1 MKANMEFAA
10 SDKIAGRY
18 RLLEHLGSGGFGEVW
33 RAEDLRHEREIAI
46 KLISK
51 NGAHATARREAHLL
65 RRLNLPCIAE
75 LYDEGPIGQHYYL
88 AMEYIE
94 GAPFPGGARM
104 SRWEPIAVMTARLMR
119 ALQQVHAAGVLH
131 RDLKPAN
138 ILVTSTADIKL
149 LDFGL
154 AADLRRQREPGQP
167 LEGSTFYLA
176 PEQLR
181 GEPSTVRSDIYA
193 LGVMLYE
200 VLSGQL
206 PREGETMRQWLR
218 ALFTQE
224 ATPLRELNPRIPKKI
239 STLIDRMI
247 AIEPE
252 ERPGSMGEILAIV
265 EGNETVSAVL
275 NPKPKLPSWTWKHA
289 LAPLMDALT
298 RRIPHEICPGAFDQT
313 RHTDLLSM
321 LLLEEGYFPILL
333 PAGTRPLESLLGML
347 EPPAPHT
354 DLEQML
360 EATRQMLEHLPD
372 GQLLVVSRE
381 VVDDWTWKMFE
392 EHLGR
397 GPFVLLGEQRSR
409 HETGLAPLDAETLE
423 ALFEGPGFVLD
434 LPRRAARELFAR
446 THGELFAIDQ
456 ELEAWVTSGLARW
469 SGRPR
474 KLHITHEALALLE
487 DQGTRPMMG
496 NASAASSLEETSR
509 ELIAWM
515 ALSWPHTNAA
525 LCARLSNK
533 PVWEVELQLEKLLD
547 RGFVHKLEDG
557 RLWAKPILAPV
568 EYWARDALTTARQK
582 LAAILPEDDMHRG
595 MHALSADNA
604 HQALEVIERARAN
617 QTLGLK
623 PKLADTLMQEL
634 SQEIRITHPEHLSA
648 VLSAWSQLALE
659 SKEPMIMERALTE
672 VEREHYPEQEHHRV
686 LLEAARASL
695 SRLEHLDKELEQ
707 LSTHVFEAPE
717 EQVLEWYRLAL
728 LVKHGRE
735 LPEQALERY
744 EQGSRE
750 REQLLGERALF
761 AGDFTAS
768 AAHFKAALAAETQES
783 RRPAL
788 VGKCTLAALRAGDAT
803 IVPGLLDALEG
814 IDRRALSPRH
824 QFLTALLEQLLL
836 RVLGHGVEALPEDFE
851 QTALLLDHL
860 EVARAYVRLAEEVDG
875 TLSLEH
881 MDMLASLVAKY

>member
-1 MKANMEFAA
+1 MEFAA

-33 RAEDLRHEREIAI
+33 RAQDTRHERELAI

-75 LYDEGPIGQHYYL
+75 LYDEGPIGEHYYL
-88 AMEYIE
+88 AMEYVD
-94 GAPFPGGARM
+94 GAPFPGRERT
-104 SRWEPIAVMTARLMR
+104 SRWEPIAVTTARLMR

-138 ILVTSTADIKL
+138 ILVTSTSGIKL

-224 ATPLRELNPRIPKKI
+224 AAPLRELNPRIPKKI
-239 STLIDRMI
+239 SVLIDRMI

-275 NPKPKLPSWTWKHA
+275 NPKPKLPAWTWQRA

-298 RRIPHEICPGAFDQT
+298 RRIPHEIRPGAFDQA

-333 PAGTRPLESLLGML
+333 PAGERPLESLLGML
-347 EPPAPHT
+347 EPPS
-354 DLEQML
+354 LETNLEHML
-360 EATRQMLEHLPD
+360 EATRHMLEHMPD
-372 GQLLVVSRE
+372 GQLLVISQQ
-381 VVDDWTWKMFE
+381 VVDGWTWQMFE
-392 EHLGR
+392 EHIGR

-409 HETGLAPLDAETLE
+409 QKTGLATLDAEALE
-423 ALFEGPGFVLD
+423 GLFEGPRFVLD
-434 LPRRAARELFAR
+434 LPGRAARELFAR
-446 THGELFAIDQ
+446 TRGELFAIDR

-487 DQGTRPMMG
+487 DQGARPMMG
-496 NASAASSLEETSR
+496 NASAASALDDTER
-509 ELIAWM
+509 ELMAWM
-515 ALSWPHTNAA
+515 ALSWPHTDAA
-525 LCARLSNK
+525 LCAKLSERSI
-533 PVWEVELQLEKLLD
+533 WEVELRLEKLLD
-547 RGFVHKLEDG
+547 RGFVYKLEDG

-568 EYWARDALTTARQK
+568 EYWARDALASAREK
-582 LAAILPEDDMHRG
+582 LASVLPEDNMHRG
-595 MHALSADNA
+595 MHALAADQA
-604 HQALEVIERARAN
+604 QQALQVIKAAREK
-617 QTLGLK
+617 QTLDHT
-623 PKLADTLMQEL
+623 PKIADTLMQEL
-634 SQEIRITHPEHLSA
+634 SQEIRITHPEKISS
-648 VLSAWSQLALE
+648 VLAAWCQLALE

-672 VEREHYPEQEHHRV
+672 VEREVYPEQERHRV
-686 LLEAARASL
+686 LLETARASL
-695 SRLEHLDKELEQ
+695 SGLEHLDKELEQ
-707 LSTHVFEAPE
+707 LTTHVFDAPE
-717 EQVLEWYRLAL
+717 DASLEWHRLAL
-728 LVKHGRE
+728 LAKHERPFARG
-735 LPEQALERY
+735 ALERY
-744 EQGSRE
+744 AEGSRE
-750 REQLLGERALF
+750 REELLGECAL
-761 AGDFTAS
+761 AKGDFARS
-768 AAHFKAALAAETQES
+768 AAHFQNALAGEVRIR
-783 RRPAL
+783 RRPVLA
-788 VGKCTLAALRAGDAT
+788 GKCTLAALRAGDAT
-803 IVPGLLDALEG
+803 IVPGLLETLEG
-814 IDRRALSPRH
+814 IDKGALSPRH
-824 QFLTALLEQLLL
+824 QFLATLLEQLLQ
-836 RVLGHGVEALPEDFE
+836 RVLGVPVTELPEDFE
-851 QTALLLDHL
+851 QTALLIDHL
-860 EVARAYVRLAEEVDG
+860 EVGRAYKKLTEELEG

-881 MDMLASLVAKY
+881 MDMLASLVSRY